1 MNQDEF
7 NKVEAPAISQLVSL
21 GWRYIPG
28 KALSPINESPDH
40 VTLDG
45 EPERAYWRDVVLVKR
60 LEAAIKRINPWIS
73 DENLRKVSREVTHPN
88 CTGLM
93 EYNHGF
99 YQTLVSYLSVEQDLG
114 KGRKGQ
120 TVKLVDFDNPELN
133 EFICTNQFKVEGINK
148 SIIPDIVCF
157 VNGIPLAVIEC
168 KSPYI
173 SSPMSEGINQ
183 LRRYANQRN
192 PEDHEGAEKLFWY
205 NQLMVSSC
213 RDQAK
218 VGTISSSSQYY
229 GDWKDAYPLSD
240 EQLAKQ
246 SLHDKLIS
254 FRSQVSIEIPEDLL
268 PDATNVAAN
277 AYRANASADNTVA
290 EASAAYSSRS
300 AEVNKPP
307 ASDEELMQ
315 VTAQQRLLAGMF
327 NRANFLDI
335 LQNFI
340 LFETYDGRLIK
351 KVARYQQYRAVNKVI
366 ERLKSGKD
374 RKEKSGVVWHT
385 QGSGKSL
392 TMVMLAVKMRRDPE
406 LKQYKL
412 VFITDR
418 TQLDEQLSN
427 TFRDAQG
434 ETVYNAGSVAQLK
447 ELLKKDSSDLVT
459 AMVQKFSDLEKETEK
474 EQEKLQGVA
483 AGFADLNPSD
493 KIIVL
498 ADEAHRTQFGGLA
511 MTINAAL
518 PNAPKIGFTGTP
530 LLKTQK
536 MGQAFGGYI
545 DEYKINQA
553 VEDGATVKLL
563 YEGREV
569 ISEVAGESLDKLFEE
584 YFGDY
589 TEEEQREIKNK
600 YGVERAVREA
610 PARIR
615 WVCIDLLK
623 HYREHIRPDGFKAM
637 IVVGSRHAATIFKK
651 TLDELGAPH
660 SEVIISG
667 DHNDKAYIAKYTDKI
682 HQKKVISHFKKPFG
696 IDKHGTEEKNR
707 KFDNT
712 AFLIVKDMLLTG
724 FDAPIAQV
732 MYIDRKLQ
740 DHTLMQAIAR
750 VNRTYSSP
758 NGKGAK
764 TCGYVVDYHGL
775 AGYLT
780 EALELFSS
788 EDVDGTYQSLKDE
801 IPKLKAKHTRAM
813 SFFNGVTIKGKP
825 SDHIDDYVLA
835 LKDEAIRAQFD
846 MAFKQFAQQLN
857 VIMPDVAAAPFI
869 SDMKLLGKIH
879 NASKTKYRD
888 EGLDMHEIGEKV
900 RQLVDEHILS
910 TGVDPKIP
918 PVDLLAANFKESINP
933 TRSDESKASEIESAI
948 KHHITINL
956 DEDPEYYR
964 SLSLRLR
971 DIIEKTHGKWGEQL
985 DRLFEL
991 TGDIGSAHQ
1000 QAVQDVGLTETEY
1013 AFYGILIS
1021 EVTQVS
1027 DGDVIDE
1034 SIYEAIKSTTQT
1046 LVAMFDEATEIID
1059 FFSKHEEVKRMKK
1072 AIKRAVLDQPFG
1084 DKTLVGVLQDRFMAL
1099 AKTKFGNKSL

>member
-7 NKVEAPAISQLVSL
+7 NKVEAPAIEQLVSL

-28 KALSPINESPDH
+28 KALSPGHINA
-40 VTLDG
+40 
-45 EPERAYWRDVVLVKR
+45 ERTYLRDVVLVKR

-88 CTGLM
+88 CTALM
-93 EYNHGF
+93 EYNYSF

-120 TVKLVDFDNPELN
+120 TVKLVDFERPENN
-133 EFICTNQFKVEGINK
+133 EFVCTNQFKVEGVNQN
-148 SIIPDIVCF
+148 IIPDIICF

-173 SSPMSEGINQ
+173 SSPIHDGINQ
-183 LRRYANQRN
+183 LRRYANLRHS
-192 PEDHEGAEKLFWY
+192 EVDEGAEKLFWY
-205 NQLMVSSC
+205 NQMMVSTC

-218 VGTISSSSQYY
+218 VGTISSSAQHY
-229 GDWKDAYPLSD
+229 GDWKDAYPFSD
-240 EQLAKQ
+240 EQLAQQ
-246 SLHDKLIS
+246 SLQGNVVGLHSAIN
-254 FRSQVSIEIPEDLL
+254 IEQPEDVLSNANES
-268 PDATNVAAN
+268 DASFVEQQLK
-277 AYRANASADNTVA
+277 VA
-290 EASAAYSSRS
+290 EESSGYD
-300 AEVNKPP
+300 A
-307 ASDEELMQ
+307 LTH

-327 NRANFLDI
+327 STTNFLDI

-340 LFETYDGRLIK
+340 LFETDDGRLIK

-366 ERLKSGKD
+366 ERLKSGSD

-459 AMVQKFSDLEKETEK
+459 AMVQKFSDLEKE
-474 EQEKLQGVA
+474 QEKQKGVA
-483 AGFADLNPSD
+483 AGFTDLNPSD

-589 TEEEQREIKNK
+589 TEEEQREIKKK

-610 PARIR
+610 LARIR

-637 IVVGSRHAATIFKK
+637 IVVGSRHAAAIFKQ
-651 TLDELGAPH
+651 TLDELGAPP

-667 DHNDKAYIAKYTDKI
+667 DHNDKAYIAKYTDKV
-682 HQKKVISHFKKPFG
+682 HQKKVISNFKKPFG
-696 IDKHGTEEKNR
+696 IDKQGTEERNK

-750 VNRTYSSP
+750 VNRTYK
-758 NGKGAK
+758 GKN
-764 TCGYVVDYHGL
+764 CGYVVDYHGL
-775 AGYLT
+775 ATCLT
-780 EALELFSS
+780 EALDLFSS
-788 EDVDGTYQSLKDE
+788 EDVEGTIQSLKDE
-801 IPKLKAKHTRAM
+801 IPKLRAKHTRAM
-813 SFFNGVTIKGKP
+813 SFFKGVK
-825 SDHIDDYVLA
+825 SRDIDECVLL
-835 LKDEAIRAQFD
+835 LKDEAVRAQFD
-846 MAFKQFAQQLN
+846 MAFKQFAKQLN
-857 VIMPDVAAAPFI
+857 VILPDAAAAPFI
-869 SDMKLLGKIH
+869 PDMKLLGKIH
-879 NASKTKYRD
+879 NASKTLYRD
-888 EGLDMHEIGEKV
+888 AGLDMHEVGEKV
-900 RQLVDEHILS
+900 RLLVDEHILS

-918 PVDLLAANFKESINP
+918 PVDLLATNFKESIKP
-933 TRSDESKASEIESAI
+933 TKSDESKASEIESAI

-956 DEDPEYYR
+956 DDDPEYYR

-971 DIIEKTHGKWGEQL
+971 DIIEKTHGKWGQQL
-985 DRLFEL
+985 ELLYEL
-991 TGDIGSAHQ
+991 TGDIGNDHQ
-1000 QAVQDVGLTETEY
+1000 QAAQDVGLNQTEF
-1013 AFYGILIS
+1013 AFYGILMA

-1034 SIYEAIKSTTQT
+1034 SVHDAIKATTQL
-1046 LVAMFDEATEIID
+1046 LVAMFDEATDIID
-1059 FFSKHEEVKRMKK
+1059 FFSKEDEVKRMKK
-1072 AIKRAVLDQPFG
+1072 EIKRAVLDQTFG
-1084 DKTLVGVLQDRFMAL
+1084 DRKLANVLQDRFMELAL
-1099 AKTKFGNKSL
+1099 KKFGNK

>member
-28 KALSPINESPDH
+28 KALSPDH

-45 EPERAYWRDVVLVKR
+45 EPERAYLRDVVLVKR

-120 TVKLVDFDNPELN
+120 TVKLVDFEQFDNN
-133 EFICTNQFKVEGINK
+133 EFICTNQFKIEGVNQN
-148 SIIPDIVCF
+148 IIPDIVCF

-173 SSPMSEGINQ
+173 SSPMSEGVNQ
-183 LRRYANQRN
+183 LRRYANLRHS
-192 PEDHEGAEKLFWY
+192 EDHEGAEKLFWY
-205 NQLMVSSC
+205 NQLMISSC

-218 VGTISSSSQYY
+218 VGTISSSAQHY
-229 GDWKDAYPLSD
+229 GDWKDAYPFTD

-246 SLHDKLIS
+246 SLQDNVVGLHS
-254 FRSQVSIEIPEDLL
+254 RIEIEL
-268 PDATNVAAN
+268 PDDALSSVSDSDVD
-277 AYRANASADNTVA
+277 SAEEQLKVA
-290 EASAAYSSRS
+290 EPSARYQQSS
-300 AEVNKPP
+300 AQYNEPP
-307 ASDEELMQ
+307 ASYETLTH

-327 NRANFLDI
+327 SKENFLDI

-340 LFETYDGRLIK
+340 LFETDDGRLIK

-366 ERLKSGKD
+366 ERLKNGTD

-447 ELLKKDSSDLVT
+447 EQLKKDSSDLVT
-459 AMVQKFSDLEKETEK
+459 AMVQKFSDLEKE
-474 EQEKLQGVA
+474 QEKQQGVA

-589 TEEEQREIKNK
+589 TEEEQREIKKK
-600 YGVERAVREA
+600 YGVAKAVREA

-615 WVCIDLLK
+615 WVCLDLIK

-637 IVVGSRHAATIFKK
+637 IVVGSRHAAAIFKK
-651 TLDELGAPH
+651 TLDELGAPP

-667 DHNDKAYIAKYTDKI
+667 DHNDKAYIAAHTDKVR
-682 HQKKVISHFKKPFG
+682 QKQVIANFKKPFG
-696 IDKHGTEEKNR
+696 IDKQGTEEKNR

-750 VNRTYSSP
+750 VNRTY
-758 NGKGAK
+758 KGK

-775 AGYLT
+775 ATYLT

-788 EDVDGTYQSLKDE
+788 EDVEGTIQSLKDE

-813 SFFNGVTIKGKP
+813 SFFKGVTVNGKP
-825 SDHIDDYVLA
+825 SDDIDDYVLV
-835 LKDEAIRAQFD
+835 LKDEAVRAQFD
-846 MAFKQFAQQLN
+846 MAFKQFGKQLN
-857 VIMPDVAAAPFI
+857 VILPDAAAAPFI
-869 SDMKLLGKIH
+869 PDMKLLGKIH
-879 NASKTKYRD
+879 NASKTLYRD

-918 PVDLLAANFKESINP
+918 PVDLLDANFKESVKP
-933 TRSDESKASEIESAI
+933 TKSDESKASEIESAI
-948 KHHITINL
+948 NHHITINL

-985 DRLFEL
+985 ALLFEL
-991 TGDIGSAHQ
+991 TDDIGSAHQ
-1000 QAVQDVGLTETEY
+1000 QAAQDIGLSETEF
-1013 AFYGILIS
+1013 AFYGILMA

-1034 SIYEAIKSTTQT
+1034 SIHEAIKSTTQT
-1046 LVAMFDEATEIID
+1046 LVAMLDEATKIID
-1059 FFSKHEEVKRMKK
+1059 FFNKQDEVKRMKK
-1072 AIKRAVLDQPFG
+1072 EIKRAVLDQPFG
-1084 DKTLVGVLQDRFMAL
+1084 DKPLVLVLQERFMEL
-1099 AKTKFGNKSL
+1099 AKTKFGNK